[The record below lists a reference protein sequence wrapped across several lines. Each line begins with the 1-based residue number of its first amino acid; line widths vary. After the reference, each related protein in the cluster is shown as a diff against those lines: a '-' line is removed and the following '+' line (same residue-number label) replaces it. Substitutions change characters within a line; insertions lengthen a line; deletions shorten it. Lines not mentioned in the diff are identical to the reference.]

1 MTRLNLWYNRP
12 QDIRAAARER
22 AAAALHAKNSEGL
35 TALELAYYQSM
46 RDGRIPCEE

>member
-22 AAAALHAKNSEGL
+22 AAAALHAKNCKGL
-35 TALELAYYQSM
+35 TVLETSYLKAM

>member
-12 QDIRAAARER
+12 QDIRAAARAK
-22 AAAALHAKNSEGL
+22 AAAALHAKHPIGL
-35 TALELAYYQSM
+35 TVLEASYLRAM